1 MEHIIGFRDPNLV
14 AIKDFYE
21 FTTKLNY
28 FAMFVADRSTVV
40 REFFYKTMASLMIKL
55 PDKKDHE
62 GRVFPYLISGLYD
75 HNDDIREAVYEL
87 IEEMG
92 HHYEIEYETD
102 IREVK

>member
-1 MEHIIGFRDPNLV
+1 
-14 AIKDFYE
+14 
-21 FTTKLNY
+21 
-28 FAMFVADRSTVV
+28 
-40 REFFYKTMASLMIKL
+40 MIKL

-75 HNDDIREAVYEL
+75 HNDDIKESVFEL

-92 HHYEIEYETD
+92 RNYEEEYEKD